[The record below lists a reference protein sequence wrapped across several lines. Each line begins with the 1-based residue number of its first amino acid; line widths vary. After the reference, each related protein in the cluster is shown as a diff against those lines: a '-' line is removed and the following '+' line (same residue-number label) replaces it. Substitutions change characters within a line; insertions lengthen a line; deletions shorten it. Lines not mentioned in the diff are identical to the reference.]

1 MATDIERLVVS
12 LEASISKYERTMQKA
27 LDVSN
32 KNAKKIES
40 RWAKLNIGGA
50 AFAGFAKGAAAAL
63 LPAISLA
70 AVVNGAKNALKEF
83 GDVAD
88 NARASGLD
96 PELYQGLAYQFQLA
110 GVEAGQAASALATFA
125 KNSGLAVEGKGRMVT
140 ALKALDVGLLE
151 NIRSATTQAERIRIV
166 ADALASTEDPAK
178 RAAIATAAFGDAGA
192 KLAGAFDGG
201 AASIDA
207 TMRNAQELGVIVDR
221 ELIAKADELGDEFD
235 TATKILDL
243 QLKQALVNLAPVL
256 TWLTGL
262 AGDFAGSIGSAL
274 DSLNSVADR
283 RTSTL
288 AEQLQI
294 LRDAPGKP
302 IGLGGMLISEQD
314 RQAQMRELES
324 EIFRRGEKFS
334 MGQLSATTPPA
345 TADIPTRV
353 DLVERNEAAAAALR
367 QAEAVKQLISD
378 LQFEGEL
385 IGKSAVDQ
393 MALRAARQAGADA
406 TAEQITQIDALVR
419 ANFDEQQQVQALQDL
434 YDELGQV
441 GMTAVNGI
449 IDAMADGKIEAQEL
463 GDILS
468 NVLGMLGQFF
478 LNQAFGSLGG
488 GGNILSSLFG
498 GGRAAGGPVEAGKIY
513 KVNEN
518 TPNSEYFAPGMD
530 GMILPRLSKSSV
542 GGGASGGNVF
552 HIDARGAQR
561 GVGEEIRQA
570 LDNFSRFHL
579 PGRVN
584 QINGDPLAR
593 G

>member
-334 MGQLSATTPPA
+334 MGQLAATTPPT
-345 TADIPTRV
+345 TAEIPTL
-353 DLVERNEAAAAALR
+353 DEIDTRNEAAAAALR

>member
-207 TMRNAQELGVIVDR
+207 TMRKAQELGVIVDR

-345 TADIPTRV
+345 TADIPTL
-353 DLVERNEAAAAALR
+353 DEIDTRNEAAAAALR